1 MEVLP
6 TQAAAYTTNTDE
18 LRGIMMCLACHD
30 GVVAKG
36 QMMTGFSWEQTN
48 KLLPDGRLWPERHPD
63 AAGQ

>member
-1 MEVLP
+1 
-6 TQAAAYTTNTDE
+6 
-18 LRGIMMCLACHD
+18 MMCLACHD

-48 KLLPDGRLWPERHPD
+48 KLLPAGVYGPNGDPD